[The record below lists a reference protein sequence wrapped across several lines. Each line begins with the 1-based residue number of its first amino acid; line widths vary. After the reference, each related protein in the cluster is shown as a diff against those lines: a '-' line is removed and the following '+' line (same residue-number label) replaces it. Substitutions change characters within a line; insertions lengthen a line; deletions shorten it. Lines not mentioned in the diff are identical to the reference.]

1 MARLTKEFKE
11 IPGYPGIYINNRGD
25 KIYSI
30 FSNRYLTISVNNKG
44 RKKSTYKKEFK
55 IGIQVSSY
63 NFFTKSRK

>member
-44 RKKSTYKKEFK
+44 RKKVHIRKSLI
-55 IGIQVSSY
+55 IGIGPEEK
-63 NFFTKSRK
+63 FL

>member
-30 FSNRYLTISVNNKG
+30 FSNRYLTISVNN
-44 RKKSTYKKEFK
+44 E
-55 IGIQVSSY
+55 GIIR
-63 NFFTKSRK
+63 NRHENK